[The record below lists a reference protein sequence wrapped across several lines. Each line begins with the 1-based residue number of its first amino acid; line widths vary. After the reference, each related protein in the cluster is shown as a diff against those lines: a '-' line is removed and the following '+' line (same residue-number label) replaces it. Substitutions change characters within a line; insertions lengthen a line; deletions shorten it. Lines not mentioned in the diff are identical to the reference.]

1 MLILCNNTQLMLK
14 IVKFIGEG
22 NGNPLQYSCLENS
35 MDRGA
40 WWTTV
45 QGLQRVRHDW
55 ATNTH
60 MKFINMKSIITC
72 LKKEN
77 SKLHLY
83 YEHMIVYGL
92 YNILF

>member
-1 MLILCNNTQLMLK
+1 MN
-14 IVKFIGEG
+14 
-22 NGNPLQYSCLENS
+22 
-35 MDRGA
+35 RGA
-40 WWTTV
+40 WWATV
-45 QGLQRVRHDW
+45 QGLQKVRHDRV
-55 ATNTH
+55 TNTQ
-60 MKFINMKSIITC
+60 MKFINMKSFITC